1 MLGCDVCFGGK
12 LEEELLANVT
22 WKGNGKTWAADR
34 LSFPGANGSAHTQAS
49 ECEVSSF
56 WPKLFVG
63 AMAGQD
69 IGALCTKIGGSG
81 GGGGGDAAPAAAAAA
96 APAAAA
102 GKGKAKKEAPEE
114 EEDMGFSLFD

>member
-1 MLGCDVCFGGK
+1 MAVVDTST
-12 LEEELLANVT
+12 LACT
-22 WKGNGKTWAADR
+22 YAALICYDDG
-34 LSFPGANGSAHTQAS
+34 LPVSAENIAALIKAS